1 MQENVKALLVHHNS
15 ETLAALKGALE
26 RLGMSTIQAESR
38 AHAKRLLGG
47 LNPAPLVF
55 TDTQLPDGTWADVL
69 ALASKAARPVN
80 VIVVARV
87 VNTRF
92 YVEAIETGAF
102 DFLAPPFNATDL
114 AYVVRTAMD
123 NAVARRAARSAVA
136 PTSEEG
142 LLTEV
147 RESGAPATSA

>member
-1 MQENVKALLVHHNS
+1 MTERITALLVHKNS

-26 RLGMSTIQAESR
+26 RQGMRTTQAESR
-38 AHAKRLLGG
+38 AQAQRLLGG

-55 TDTQLPDGTWADVL
+55 TETELPDGTWTDIL
-69 ALASKAARPVN
+69 AIAEKAKKPVN

-114 AYVVRTAMD
+114 AYVVRSAMD
-123 NAVARRAARSAVA
+123 NVIARRTACPHAAPS
-136 PTSEEG
+136 PEDG
-142 LLTEV
+142 LLAEV
-147 RESGAPATSA
+147 REAGARVTSN